1 MEITMTTNR
10 MLLVLA
16 LSCWLAAP
24 VAAQSAPAPAPA
36 PELAPVPAVDPMMPV
51 EQTPADPAAPP
62 ADPLAA
68 PAPAPEAMP
77 TPEAAPAPEPTPAL
91 APTPAPAPP
100 AAAAVPPPEMLPVET
115 GEEHEETPKC
125 ALKDLCLGP
134 MFSLG
139 LVNVVGFGAAARY
152 GDHVG
157 FAIDYQFMPSLGFG
171 DVNAS
176 WSLFTLEGRWHVGG
190 SAFWLGGGFGLQSFS
205 AQTAIGTGANRMKV
219 EGSVSIPALKL
230 GLGVMGRDGFVMGID
245 LGFNIPLG
253 GTDVGFNGA
262 DPDVYPAAMEA
273 QASIEDTA
281 EKGVKLIPV
290 IPQLNLLRIGY
301 LF

>member
-1 MEITMTTNR
+1 M
-10 MLLVLA
+10 
-16 LSCWLAAP
+16 
-24 VAAQSAPAPAPA
+24 
-36 PELAPVPAVDPMMPV
+36 
-51 EQTPADPAAPP
+51 
-62 ADPLAA
+62 AA
-68 PAPAPEAMP
+68 PAPAPEATPMP
-77 TPEAAPAPEPTPAL
+77 APAPAPEPTPAL
-91 APTPAPAPP
+91 APAPAPAPTYAP
-100 AAAAVPPPEMLPVET
+100 APAPMPATELPPAET
-115 GEEHEETPKC
+115 GEEHEESPKC
-125 ALKDLCLGP
+125 ALKELCIGP

-171 DVNAS
+171 DVSAS

-205 AQTAIGTGANRMKV
+205 ASSAIGEGVDAMKV

-253 GTDVGFNGA
+253 GTDVDFNGA
-262 DPDVYPAAMEA
+262 DPDVYPEAMAA
-273 QASIEDTA
+273 QSSIEDTA

-290 IPQLNLLRIGY
+290 IPQFNVLRIGY